1 MNADIV
7 TQDQR
12 SKNMSRIKGKN
23 TKPEMIVRSV
33 CHEMG
38 LRYRLH
44 RKDLPGKPDL
54 VFPKYRLC
62 LFVHGCFW
70 HRHPSCKYAYT
81 PKSRLD
87 FWLPKLAKNVDRD
100 INAQRALEVSGWR
113 VSIIWECQTKNT
125 DTLRTEIQKLINP
138 EVGGQHIA
146 TEME

>member
-1 MNADIV
+1 M
-7 TQDQR
+7 
-12 SKNMSRIKGKN
+12 SKIKGKN
-23 TKPEMIVRSV
+23 TKPEMIVRSA
-33 CHEMG
+33 CHELG

-44 RKDLPGKPDL
+44 RKDLPGTPDL

-70 HRHPSCKYAYT
+70 HRHPGCKYAYT

-87 FWLPKLAKNVDRD
+87 FWLPKLAKNVERD

-125 DTLRTEIQKLINP
+125 DTLRTEIQKMINP